1 MMKTYVHVIVAML
14 AAAIVVLLGLASVSV
29 VRIMSKSMTKA
40 QAYGTMLTAD
50 RFDLQQPLVDVDDR
64 HRVER
69 VCPLLACAM
78 ERRRGGVARQ
88 AESDLLHR
96 GQRPW
101 DGMAEPR
108 NLHVSSTGG
117 GAVSIAWDPV
127 EGAKRCGVYTIRA
140 DEAYDSWQQSKAFE
154 TEQTSVQLN
163 GLDALRSAEEVGVTA
178 VDGEGNE
185 SYIHAT
191 ALRFLAGEP
200 QDEPYTMST
209 WREIEDRK
217 AEEAARAKN
226 LAQPVL
232 VRPTLTSWRPRIHTR
247 GPVEC

>member
-1 MMKTYVHVIVAML
+1 M
-14 AAAIVVLLGLASVSV
+14 
-29 VRIMSKSMTKA
+29 
-40 QAYGTMLTAD
+40 
-50 RFDLQQPLVDVDDR
+50 
-64 HRVER
+64 
-69 VCPLLACAM
+69 
-78 ERRRGGVARQ
+78 
-88 AESDLLHR
+88 
-96 GQRPW
+96 
-101 DGMAEPR
+101 
-108 NLHVSSTGG
+108 
-117 GAVSIAWDPV
+117 SIAWDPA
-127 EGAKRCGVYTIRA
+127 EGAKRYGVYTIRA
-140 DEAYDSWQQSKAFE
+140 DRAYDSWQQSKAFE
-154 TEQTSVQLN
+154 TEQTSVQLD
-163 GLDALRSAEEVGVTA
+163 GLDALRSAEAVGVTA

-226 LAQPVL
+226 LAQPAL